1 MEKNE
6 LVEAIFKAYGLPE
19 SAMVPARVKYIEG
32 WLEKYQLP
40 DELYLY
46 ACKVTMEEWH
56 RPNTK
61 DTERIMGIWKGKDVQ
76 TMDEAKA
83 VVTELRAKRVAVK
96 NERTEKRQAAI
107 ASGTRAFRNF
117 TERPSSNYMEKILAR
132 YKNGEQGNYEAKKDD
147 P

>member
-6 LVEAIFKAYGLPE
+6 LVKAIFKAYELPE

-61 DTERIMGIWKGKDVQ
+61 YTERIMGIWKGKDVQ

-83 VVTELRAKRVAVK
+83 VVAELRTKRASYK
-96 NERTEKRQAAI
+96 TERTEKRQEVMT
-107 ASGTRAFRNF
+107 SGTRMFRNF
-117 TERPSSNYMEKILAR
+117 TERQNNNYMEKVLKR
-132 YKNGEQGNYEAKKDD
+132 YKSGEGYDL
-147 P
+147 